1 MVCLFL
7 IFSNFYNFSHL
18 LNFFSIKIF
27 SGFVDVTRLD
37 FSTKS
42 LEMGFLTKL
51 MNQMYKTDAIA
62 IHPVLSYDSSTSY
75 SFMKTQTRVASQ
87 HYRNEL
93 DESNCCSQV
102 WILGQAVLPLYDS
115 AWFKSIGGMDVQ
127 SEYISGYV

>member
-1 MVCLFL
+1 M
-7 IFSNFYNFSHL
+7 
-18 LNFFSIKIF
+18 
-27 SGFVDVTRLD
+27 TRLD

-62 IHPVLSYDSSTSY
+62 IHPVLSYDSS
-75 SFMKTQTRVASQ
+75 MKTQTRVASQ

-93 DESNCCSQV
+93 DVSNCCSQV

>member
-1 MVCLFL
+1 
-7 IFSNFYNFSHL
+7 
-18 LNFFSIKIF
+18 
-27 SGFVDVTRLD
+27 
-37 FSTKS
+37 
-42 LEMGFLTKL
+42 
-51 MNQMYKTDAIA
+51 MYKTDAIA

-127 SEYISGYV
+127 SEYISGLEMEWSYWSRKENHKMVISESIVVSRRKIEDDSN